1 MVILIKALT
10 AAYSDNIPHLNVY
23 KGKIM
28 NITIELTETQEKA
41 LAYVALSPQEWA
53 ENAVHNRC
61 RIAIDEIYAME
72 VARMTADPDIT
83 SIPADKDTVVLAA
96 DIQSAAERNA
106 EEESNL
112 PGGE

>member
-1 MVILIKALT
+1 
-10 AAYSDNIPHLNVY
+10 
-23 KGKIM
+23 M

-53 ENAVHNRC
+53 ENVVHNRC

-106 EEESNL
+106 AESL
-112 PGGE
+112 PTPV